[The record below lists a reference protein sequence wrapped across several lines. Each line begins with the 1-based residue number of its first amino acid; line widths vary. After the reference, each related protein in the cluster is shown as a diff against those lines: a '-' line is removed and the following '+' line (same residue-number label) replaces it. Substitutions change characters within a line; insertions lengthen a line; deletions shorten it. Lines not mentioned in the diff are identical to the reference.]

1 MQTFRHRSR
10 ATALAVVA
18 LIVANRPTAAQSLA
32 AASLARWQR
41 SLSDVHS
48 GQAVRLG
55 LIHRGRTEGRWVEA
69 SSPQPDSTVIAL
81 ASPTG
86 WRDAWR
92 YVGRYALGTR
102 AGDPSRRDH
111 RRRHRRGPDGRHVRA
126 SERSLCTGDRRFVHG
141 LAPGAASALHPLERR
156 GGRAPRRRRGNGFP
170 PVASAVSVS
179 PPSGIMKGATRII
192 RHKRHSAWRWSGDVG
207 CSCVRR
213 GRKRPNALQPL
224 V

>member
-18 LIVANRPTAAQSLA
+18 LIVANHPTAAQSLA
-32 AASLARWQR
+32 AASVARWQR

-86 WRDAWR
+86 VARRVAFTSADLTVCS
-92 YVGRYALGTR
+92 VGPGCCCMA
-102 AGDPSRRDH
+102 
-111 RRRHRRGPDGRHVRA
+111 RHR
-126 SERSLCTGDRRFVHG
+126 
-141 LAPGAASALHPLERR
+141 
-156 GGRAPRRRRGNGFP
+156 
-170 PVASAVSVS
+170 
-179 PPSGIMKGATRII
+179 
-192 RHKRHSAWRWSGDVG
+192 
-207 CSCVRR
+207 
-213 GRKRPNALQPL
+213 
-224 V
+224 

>member
-1 MQTFRHRSR
+1 LRKFREVFTPKELLCKRFGIG
-10 ATALAVVA
+10 LARQLSPSWL

-32 AASLARWQR
+32 AASAASWQR

-86 WRDAWR
+86 VERRVAFT
-92 YVGRYALGTR
+92 VGRYAMGAR

-111 RRRHRRGPDGRHVRA
+111 RWRHR
-126 SERSLCTGDRRFVHG
+126 L
-141 LAPGAASALHPLERR
+141 
-156 GGRAPRRRRGNGFP
+156 
-170 PVASAVSVS
+170 
-179 PPSGIMKGATRII
+179 
-192 RHKRHSAWRWSGDVG
+192 
-207 CSCVRR
+207 
-213 GRKRPNALQPL
+213 RP
-224 V
+224 